1 VHGIALRP
9 GQDELLKTVNEFIAE
24 QQKSGALAATY
35 KKWVGADLP
44 ELKKP

>member
-1 VHGIALRP
+1 
-9 GQDELLKTVNEFIAE
+9 VNEFIGE
-24 QQKSGALAATY
+24 QQRSGALAATY